1 MGAILDA
8 ALEYAEAGYAVI
20 PVRRSDK
27 SPYTANGLSDAT
39 KNPATIRQWWNWWPD
54 ANVAIVCGKVS
65 GDLFAIDV
73 DIKPEK

>member
-39 KNPATIRQWWNWWPD
+39 KNPATIRQWWSLSL
-54 ANVAIVCGKVS
+54 IH
-65 GDLFAIDV
+65 I
-73 DIKPEK
+73 